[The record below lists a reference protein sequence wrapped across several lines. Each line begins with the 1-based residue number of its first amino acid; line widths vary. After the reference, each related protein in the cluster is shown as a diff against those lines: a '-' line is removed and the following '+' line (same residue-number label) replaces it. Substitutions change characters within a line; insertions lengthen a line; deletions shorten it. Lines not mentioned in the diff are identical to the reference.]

1 MKLKVDQGE
10 CFLGEGLP
18 GEVELHDGLLCQAEQ
33 QHVSRRGHEVPRSSK
48 VLNLF
53 SCLCVVMTMMMTVIM
68 MVTMTV
74 MTTMMMTTVTITSKR
89 MAG

>member
-53 SCLCVVMTMMMTVIM
+53 SCLCVVMTMMMTVNTT
-68 MVTMTV
+68 VTMTTL
-74 MTTMMMTTVTITSKR
+74 TTMIRITVAIIT
-89 MAG
+89 